1 MSATKISIDRQSC
14 GKTNIYSI
22 PRGEG
27 ILDSNAIGESF
38 GGFIEP
44 TLNQRHH
51 VFKLRAI
58 LFSNFAS
65 QAYHV
70 IKKYRAQFYKTFF
83 ANMDWQDF
91 GTACVRHES

>member
-1 MSATKISIDRQSC
+1 MSATKISIDRQSY

-51 VFKLRAI
+51 VLKLRAI

-70 IKKYRAQFYKTFF
+70 IKKISSSVLQNFF
-83 ANMDWQDF
+83 
-91 GTACVRHES
+91 C